1 MATGGASLSSDY
13 SWLPLRWQTA
23 VCFMITVTPAIA
35 AIILLCRQWSSQFQ
49 QRPLPLPLWAPC
61 FRGVP
66 PVVLPVYRGLVAV
79 LMSCVLYGMLVHR
92 GLIGFYFYTQSAL
105 TTHHSP
111 LSIPHLHSCIHIS
124 FSYIYLLSS
133 LTLFS
138 LFFNFVMSRWTFLLV
153 ILYFL
158 IGAFISAHGCWVYSR
173 QTTDQDVEQGN
184 GFLTIYTDDNL
195 DNQTPLLTL
204 TTNSGGK
211 LEDQTAGTWGYCMQI
226 IYQTCGGAVMLTDV
240 TFWCL
245 LVPFMSSAHF
255 SVNLIM
261 GCMHSL
267 NLLFLLVDTFL
278 NSMPFPWFGMTYFIL
293 WSCTYVIFQWIL
305 HACGFSWWP
314 YPFLELATPW
324 APLWYF
330 CMALVHVPCYGIYW
344 LIVKAKKTYFPKLF
358 PHSYVGMC

>member
-1 MATGGASLSSDY
+1 MAVLSLSVQVRWYDGACFAIVGAATLASLWVLFLSLKKNKINRDVDVDV
-13 SWLPLRWQTA
+13 TA
-23 VCFMITVTPAIA
+23 GVRVA
-35 AIILLCRQWSSQFQ
+35 ASASASAYRLCHTTASASASAW
-49 QRPLPLPLWAPC
+49 
-61 FRGVP
+61 RGVHP
-66 PVVLPVYRGLVAV
+66 GVLLVFRLGAAAV
-79 LMSCVLYGMLVHR
+79 LTGVLGWDLFIYDPSIFL
-92 GLIGFYFYTQSAL
+92 YYTE
-105 TTHHSP
+105 
-111 LSIPHLHSCIHIS
+111 
-124 FSYIYLLSS
+124 
-133 LTLFS
+133 
-138 LFFNFVMSRWTFLLV
+138 WTFLLV

-158 IGAFISAHGCWVYSR
+158 IGAFISAHGLWVYSR
-173 QTTDQDVEQGN
+173 QTTHQDVQQAN
-184 GFLTIYTDDNL
+184 GFLTICINDHL
-195 DNQTPLLTL
+195 HNQTPLLTL
-204 TTNSGGK
+204 PTNTGGN
-211 LEDQTAGTWGYCMQI
+211 LQDGSAGTWGYCMQI

-240 TFWCL
+240 VFWCL

-255 SVNLIM
+255 KVNLIM

-330 CMALVHVPCYGIYW
+330 CMALVHIPCYGIYW
-344 LIVKAKKTYFPKLF
+344 LIVKAKNTHFPKLF

>member
-23 VCFMITVTPAIA
+23 VCFVITVTPAIA
-35 AIILLCRQWSSQFQ
+35 AILLLCRQWSSQFH

-66 PVVLPVYRGLVAV
+66 HVVLPVYRGLVAV

-92 GLIGFYFYTQSAL
+92 GLLEFYFYTQ
-105 TTHHSP
+105 
-111 LSIPHLHSCIHIS
+111 
-124 FSYIYLLSS
+124 
-133 LTLFS
+133 
-138 LFFNFVMSRWTFLLV
+138 WTFLLV

-158 IGAFISAHGCWVYSR
+158 IGAIISAHGCWVYSR
-173 QTTDQDVEQGN
+173 QTTNQDVEQGN

-204 TTNSGGK
+204 ATNSGGK

-278 NSMPFPWFGMTYFIL
+278 NNMPFPWFGMTYFIL